1 MIGMFR
7 YLVGILEEEE
17 RKAFKA
23 LIVLNLIS
31 PIMDLFGFSIIVY
44 ILNEVIREQH
54 VSNEIV
60 VITFFMGSVMIV
72 KG

>member
-31 PIMDLFGFSIIVY
+31 PIMDLFGFSIITSLR
-44 ILNEVIREQH
+44 I
-54 VSNEIV
+54 
-60 VITFFMGSVMIV
+60 
-72 KG
+72 